1 MFCLF
6 VDVVVVVVCCC
17 CFCCCCCS
25 SFFVAVVYVVV
36 VYVCVHVCVCVQLWL
51 QSYEPNTLLFLHF
64 VFIVISSL
72 PLPSFS
78 SYLIL
83 KIPAIYFCENNMT
96 IIYVMCSI
104 CCIW

>member
-1 MFCLF
+1 MWWWWLF
-6 VDVVVVVVCCC
+6 VVVVFVVVVVLLLV
-17 CFCCCCCS
+17 
-25 SFFVAVVYVVV
+25 FVAVVYVVV